1 MDNISSQSDGTRL
14 PYFDVLKLFAI
25 FLVLW
30 GHCIQYFLSS
40 QYSDEPVYRYIYSFH
55 MPLFMMISGYFSAS
69 SMKLRFTE
77 LITKKS
83 RQLLL
88 PCVSWAIIF
97 TIIASTRTNQLFINT
112 LTSSLIYGF
121 WFLKSC
127 FIFYLLYHCTL
138 RLQLQAEK
146 TYMDYHSPIYQP
158 TNPLLSSTFNVSG
171 IFNRIG
177 IKKFRKI
184 YTNDPTFLLYTHRT
198 FYRFTLFLGRN
209 FLAKTQFTDSI
220 NKHGHIFYCR
230 ILL

>member
-1 MDNISSQSDGTRL
+1 
-14 PYFDVLKLFAI
+14 
-25 FLVLW
+25 
-30 GHCIQYFLSS
+30 
-40 QYSDEPVYRYIYSFH
+40 

-127 FIFYLLYHCTL
+127 FICYVIAHCGYNCKL
-138 RLQLQAEK
+138 RKPIWIAIALSISQLIP
-146 TYMDYHSPIYQP
+146 YYQVP
-158 TNPLLSSTFNVSG
+158 NVSG